1 MNLVERKFYSKKK
14 QFFSELLS
22 KLGVDIVRISY
33 KFIADLKRIAELN
46 TKMTEYNELGW
57 LMKLRKEREKLIPEV
72 VNKKK
77 KSELSEN
84 QEKWHSRNG

>member
-33 KFIADLKRIAELN
+33 KFIADLKRIGELDA
-46 TKMTEYNELGW
+46 KMTE
-57 LMKLRKEREKLIPEV
+57 
-72 VNKKK
+72 
-77 KSELSEN
+77 
-84 QEKWHSRNG
+84 